1 MRAAWQHNEQEAT
14 KLIMSQSQQ
23 PADPG
28 ETKIAAF
35 RAEVL
40 SRFLYIATA
49 LSLFVIPAYV
59 VIGINGLTLATGAFF
74 LCIYGLCYLHNVRQV
89 ARQFCANGLIA
100 LCMAITWIGIYF
112 GNELIDNK
120 PWQMLVPMIA
130 YLVMGSRR
138 GSFWTSVHLL
148 GLAVV
153 FYLRRHGYEPLSVV
167 ILLLAY
173 PTLAYAMY
181 VFTRSNEANI
191 RTISR
196 LSHTDSLTN
205 TYNRQ
210 LFDELFVNMFNRARR
225 GNEALAVYM
234 IDIDHFKR
242 YNDNYGHIA
251 GDRALKQVAEVI
263 RGSAR
268 RASDLVFRYGGEEFC
283 IVSSGVSSNDAL
295 FIAESIIDG
304 VRDLN
309 TPHTTGEK
317 GQLTVSIGLI
327 HARGLEG
334 FDTESLLRRADRALY
349 AAKSGG
355 RNRIEIDGDDAP
367 PTPEL
372 AAAS

>member
-1 MRAAWQHNEQEAT
+1 MRRRYREPT
-14 KLIMSQSQQ
+14 KLIMPETQAHQ
-23 PADPG
+23 PANPG
-28 ETKIAAF
+28 ELKIADF
-35 RAEVL
+35 RAAVL

-49 LSLFVIPAYV
+49 LSVFVLPAYL
-59 VIGINGLTLATGAFF
+59 VIGINALTLATAAFF
-74 LCIYGLCYLHNVRQV
+74 LGIWGLCYLHNVRQV
-89 ARQFCANGLIA
+89 ARELCAQALIA
-100 LCMAITWIGIYF
+100 LSMIITWLGIYL
-112 GNELIDNK
+112 GNELLDNK
-120 PWQMLVPMIA
+120 PWQMLVPIIA
-130 YLVMGSRR
+130 FLVVGSRR
-138 GSFWTSVHLL
+138 GSYWSSGHLL
-148 GLAVV
+148 GLGVV

-167 ILLLAY
+167 ILMLAY

-181 VFTRSNEANI
+181 VFARFNEENI

-234 IDIDHFKR
+234 IDIDHFKK
-242 YNDNYGHIA
+242 YNDNYGHLA

-283 IVSSGVSSNDAL
+283 IVSSGGSTNDAL

-309 TPHTTGEK
+309 EPHTSGEH

-334 FDTESLLRRADRALY
+334 FDTEGLLRRADRALY
-349 AAKSGG
+349 LAKSSG
-355 RNRIEIDGDDAP
+355 RDRIEIDGDDVP
-367 PTPEL
+367 PTPKL